1 MVHLEVHAGISTATC
16 QPISST
22 PGLCPEV
29 TRIYGILLQG
39 QGFQRSGIGGTA
51 EHAWLEKRP
60 REPTATDGYADQRG
74 LCRSRPGMARARLGL
89 VGAATSESRP

>member
-39 QGFQRSGIGGTA
+39 QRFQRSGIGGTTK
-51 EHAWLEKRP
+51 HAWIEKRP
-60 REPTATDGYADQRG
+60 REPTATDRYADQRG
-74 LCRSRPGMARARLGL
+74 LRRGRPGVARARLGL
-89 VGAATSESRP
+89 VGAATRKGRP